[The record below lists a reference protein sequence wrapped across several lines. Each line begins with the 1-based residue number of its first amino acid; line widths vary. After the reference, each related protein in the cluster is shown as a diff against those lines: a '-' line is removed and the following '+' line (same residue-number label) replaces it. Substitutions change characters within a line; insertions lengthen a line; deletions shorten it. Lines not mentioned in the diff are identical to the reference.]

1 MELRKGFFES
11 FVMDVFG
18 FIEEGEK
25 RWKDLKNRVVEYNI
39 RIMVKYYIWII
50 MKRMV
55 QFLDLFVD
63 EFEVFFLNLVVN
75 KIIFVKV
82 DRLVGIINFQRFK
95 DLNNLLNDWFQKLN
109 LLMFLVNKIMYFI
122 VKEEMI
128 YNL

>member
-1 MELRKGFFES
+1 MELMCWFIFVEDYGMELRKGFFES

-55 QFLDLFVD
+55 
-63 EFEVFFLNLVVN
+63 
-75 KIIFVKV
+75 
-82 DRLVGIINFQRFK
+82 
-95 DLNNLLNDWFQKLN
+95 
-109 LLMFLVNKIMYFI
+109 
-122 VKEEMI
+122 
-128 YNL
+128 